1 MTLQELSQH
10 CALRK
15 KLRKDEEILLSLRVA
30 AEPGAQVITGMPH
43 APGVYDRVG
52 DLATEIA
59 EMQLCVDKLRKQV
72 EREAVAI
79 SLWIDGIRD
88 DQTRMIFR
96 LRFLRGMSWKRVAA
110 VIGGGNTE
118 ASVKSVCY
126 RYLNLQRPDTL

>member
-10 CALRK
+10 YALRK
-15 KLRKDEEILLSLRVA
+15 QLRKDEEILLSLRAA

-43 APGVYDRVG
+43 ASGAYDRVG

-59 EMQLCVDKLRKQV
+59 EMQLCIDKLRAQV
-72 EREAVAI
+72 EREAAAI
-79 SLWIDGIRD
+79 ALWIDGIRD

-96 LRFLRGMSWKRVAA
+96 LRFLRGLPWHRVAE

-118 ASVKSVCY
+118 ASVKSSCY
-126 RYLNLQRPDTL
+126 RYLNLQRPDTP